1 MFAKEKAE
9 KRIIDIAKKGLL
21 PRWCK
26 GECIAKLFEKT
37 PREFHAEIILNL
49 LISFHDYWEFSS
61 NTRHVEIK
69 CLVSAE
75 DALLAKSSDKAKSF
89 LKEVL
94 AALWEDSLK
103 GAGEVIF
110 SYIHDENSSFALR
123 AFIFEYV
130 VTDFRKWVTS
140 CPK

>member
-21 PRWCK
+21 PRCCK

-37 PREFHAEIILNL
+37 PKEFHAKIILKL
-49 LISFHDYWEFSS
+49 LVSFRDYSEFSS
-61 NTRHVEIK
+61 ETKRAKVS

-75 DALLAKSSDKAKSF
+75 DALFVETSGQAKSF
-89 LKEVL
+89 SKEIL
-94 AALWEDSLK
+94 AALEEDFLE
-103 GAGEVIF
+103 GAKDVILLH
-110 SYIHDENSSFALR
+110 IHDENSSFAFR

-130 VTDFRKWVTS
+130 VTDFRKFVTS